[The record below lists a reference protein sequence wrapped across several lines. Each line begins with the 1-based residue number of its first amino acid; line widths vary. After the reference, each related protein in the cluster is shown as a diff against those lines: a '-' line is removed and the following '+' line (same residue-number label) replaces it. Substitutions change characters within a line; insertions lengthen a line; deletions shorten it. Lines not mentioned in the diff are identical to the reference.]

1 MTAKVMV
8 AVSVAADPATTFDI
22 FTQEVDTWWRRGP
35 KYRFRGRKDGTL
47 RFEPGIG
54 GRLIE
59 VYDEAA
65 DDLFEVGKILAWE
78 PGTRLRFEWRAPNY
92 RPGQVTVVE
101 VRFIA
106 AASGTRV
113 VVEHSGWESLP
124 ANHPARHGLDETPF
138 LLTMG
143 GWWQEQFASL
153 KDRATR

>member
-8 AVSVAADPATTFDI
+8 AVSVVADPATAFDI

-35 KYRFRGRKDGTL
+35 KYRFRGRRHGTL
-47 RFEPGIG
+47 RFEPGVG
-54 GRLIE
+54 GRLVE

-65 DDLFEVGKILAWE
+65 GDLFEVGKILDWE

-92 RPGQVTVVE
+92 RAGQVTVVE

-106 AASGTRV
+106 TAAGTRV
-113 VVEHSGWESLP
+113 VVEHSGWETLP
-124 ANHPARHGLDETPF
+124 GDHPARHGLDDTPF
-138 LLTMG
+138 LQSMG
-143 GWWQEQFASL
+143 GWWREQLASL